1 MRIIFETIYFW
12 FSSMYGENLDSYL
25 LGFTQ
30 QVDDAGNTIWD
41 GSPYTMFGL
50 IALVS
55 ALLVAFIYYY
65 IINSAG
71 FNKFWSWLIMMLIT
85 GLSNLFVGSGITIG
99 DLNSGYIV
107 RNLGEAGKNVN
118 VSNCWMFGVANMII
132 AIIFF
137 FIISMAIK
145 WWSCNCSKSPF

>member
-1 MRIIFETIYFW
+1 
-12 FSSMYGENLDSYL
+12 
-25 LGFTQ
+25 
-30 QVDDAGNTIWD
+30 
-41 GSPYTMFGL
+41 MFGL
-50 IALVS
+50 IALGS
-55 ALLVAFIYYY
+55 ALLIAFTYYY

-71 FNKFWSWLIMMLIT
+71 FNKFWSWLIMMLVT
-85 GLSNLFVGSGITIG
+85 GILNLFVGAGITIG
-99 DLNSGYIV
+99 YLNSGDID
-107 RNLGEAGKNVN
+107 RCLLENGQNVL

>member
-1 MRIIFETIYFW
+1 MFGQIYYW
-12 FSSMYGENLDSYL
+12 FSSMYGKDLDDYL
-25 LGFTQ
+25 YGITQ
-30 QVDDAGNTIWD
+30 LVDSAGNEVWNPNRYI
-41 GSPYTMFGL
+41 MFGL
-50 IALVS
+50 IALGS
-55 ALLVAFIYYY
+55 ALLIAFTYYY

-71 FNKFWSWLIMMLIT
+71 FNKFWSWLIMMLVT
-85 GLSNLFVGSGITIG
+85 GILNLFVGAGITIG
-99 DLNSGYIV
+99 YLNSGDID
-107 RNLGEAGKNVN
+107 RCLLENGQNVL